1 MLVQAER
8 QVHSTVQTS
17 MLGVPRSKPRD
28 GSDNLCGTTN
38 PFREEYSGRSVCH
51 DKLAHMSCPEGTGLA
66 FVGVETLP
74 CLLRVV
80 ALCTEPVPT
89 LMLFRS
95 VC

>member
-1 MLVQAER
+1 MALTTCVAQQTQSEK
-8 QVHSTVQTS
+8 ST
-17 MLGVPRSKPRD
+17 
-28 GSDNLCGTTN
+28 
-38 PFREEYSGRSVCH
+38 EEDQYATVS
-51 DKLAHMSCPEGTGLA
+51 EGAGLA

-89 LMLFRS
+89 LMLFRR